1 LNIEPQ
7 IFHGFKDF
15 VHSLPDRDFLV
26 FEFSTASDPRE
37 MSVLLHKV
45 FDCFNAQVDIG
56 GTIEDIIRC
65 RFEKAPGTVS
75 PGV

>member
-1 LNIEPQ
+1 
-7 IFHGFKDF
+7 
-15 VHSLPDRDFLV
+15 
-26 FEFSTASDPRE
+26 
-37 MSVLLHKV
+37 VLLHKV

-65 RFEKAPGTVS
+65 RFEKVPGTVS